1 MIHPIPED
9 IIQDIPEHFTDPF
22 RYTPHPLVQF
32 AAREVI
38 SHVDSLAIDGFAEGK
53 MLGALIVE
61 TEAGQIGYLA
71 GFSGSVDGRSFVEGF
86 VPPVYDLLDPHGHYK
101 VHEAEIV
108 EINRKISALENSSDL
123 AVLREEFIKAESAR
137 DEEITLMKARM
148 AISKKERELIR
159 CELDGDLV
167 RLAELTKE
175 SQFQKAEL
183 RRLKTSWGD
192 RISDI
197 RKKIEVTTSGIA
209 SLKAERAA
217 MSDRL
222 QRWIFEQYIVY
233 NAAGESSS
241 IWDIFAAQGL
251 VPPGGTGDC
260 AAPKLLNHA
269 FRNRLKPL
277 AMGEFWYGRPS
288 ETAVR
293 VQGHFYPSCTSKC
306 GPLLSYM
313 ISSTSYTGS
322 CKGHKNPGRPWPG
335 EWEGSN
341 EVGRDLVFTPHEGS
355 EIIYEDEAIVIVEK
369 VAGMPSVP
377 GLDGR
382 WSLLEWLNSD
392 RHKSS
397 IEPSC
402 TYEAVHRLDMDTSG
416 VMVFAKTPEAAVN
429 LRKQFEEH
437 TVKKTYIARL
447 CPAGTNAMSNNN
459 KILAQGAKGTIELP
473 LSADYDERPRQ
484 KVDMVHGKTA
494 LTGYEVSALNEDGTI
509 DIIYHPHTGRTHQL
523 RVHSAHPLGLCRP
536 IVGDLLYGGHTEQSA
551 AARLHLHALSI
562 TLQHPTL
569 NTTLTFSGKSTCY

>member
-9 IIQDIPEHFTDPF
+9 IIIDIPERFTDPF
-22 RYTPHPLVQF
+22 RYVPHPLVQF

-38 SHVDSLAIDGFAEGK
+38 SYVDSLNSEGFSAGK
-53 MLGALIVE
+53 MLGILIVQTE
-61 TEAGQIGYLA
+61 TGQIGYLA
-71 GFSGSVDGRSFVEGF
+71 GFSGSVDGRNIVEGF
-86 VPPVYDLLDPHGHYK
+86 VPPIYDLLDPHGHYK
-101 VHEAEIV
+101 VHEAEIIEV
-108 EINRKISALENSSDL
+108 NRKILTLEHSSDL
-123 AVLREEFIKAESAR
+123 ADLRKELIKAEQAR
-137 DEEITLMKARM
+137 DEEIGLMKARM
-148 AISKKERELIR
+148 SISKKERELTR

-183 RRLKTSWGD
+183 KRLKTSWEA

-197 RKKIEVTTSGIA
+197 RQKLDIMMSRIA

-217 MSDRL
+217 MSDKL
-222 QRWIFEQYIVY
+222 QKWIFEQYIVY
-233 NAAGESSS
+233 NAAGGSSS
-241 IWDIFAAQGL
+241 IWDIFSAQGL

-269 FRNRLKPL
+269 FRHGLKPL

-313 ISSTSYTGS
+313 ILNTSYMGS
-322 CKGHKNPGRPWPG
+322 YTECKNPAAIHIG
-335 EWEGSN
+335 
-341 EVGRDLVFTPHEGS
+341 T
-355 EIIYEDEAIVIVEK
+355 EIIYEDEAIVVLEK

-382 WSLLEWLNSD
+382 MSLLEWLNSD

-397 IEPSC
+397 LEPSC

-416 VMVFAKTPEAAVN
+416 IMIFARSPEAAVN
-429 LRKQFEEH
+429 LRKQFEDH
-437 TVKKTYIARL
+437 TVQKTYIARL
-447 CPAGTNAMSNNN
+447 CPADTDVWSKNNV
-459 KILAQGAKGTIELP
+459 ILKQGDKGTIGLP

-484 KVDMVHGKTA
+484 KVDMAQGKPA
-494 LTGYEVSALNEDGTI
+494 LTEYEVSAVNEDGTI

-523 RVHSAHPLGLCRP
+523 RVHSAHRLGLCRP
-536 IVGDLLYGGHTEQSA
+536 IVGDLLYGGHTCHSP

-562 TLQHPTL
+562 TLRHPIDNTL
-569 NTTLTFSGKSTCY
+569 LTFSGESTRY